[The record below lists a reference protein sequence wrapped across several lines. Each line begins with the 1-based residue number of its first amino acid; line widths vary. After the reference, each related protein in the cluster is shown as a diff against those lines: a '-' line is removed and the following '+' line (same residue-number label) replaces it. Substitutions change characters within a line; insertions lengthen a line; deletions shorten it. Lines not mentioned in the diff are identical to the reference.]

1 MEAHQYKTDAD
12 AEEFTH
18 LLNIFHTFYKR
29 ENNLPASVHFFDVTH
44 GLKEMQEFKKQSIE
58 SKDAY
63 CEAYNKHKV
72 ASLLK
77 VHKKIYYLMIND
89 KPAYT
94 SPNAL
99 KLLTLTTTYNM
110 TNWDIKSE
118 SQQSDVNDTIPPL
131 VDISMPPINESY
143 DSENDEVIPPGNE

>member
-1 MEAHQYKTDAD
+1 METHQYKTDTD

-29 ENNLPASVHFFDVTH
+29 ENNLPPSTHFFDKTH
-44 GLKEMQEFKKQSIE
+44 GLKEMQEFKKQSFE
-58 SKDAY
+58 NKDAY
-63 CEAYNKHKV
+63 CEPYNKDKLE
-72 ASLLK
+72 SLLK
-77 VHKKIYYLMIND
+77 VNKKIYHLMINN

-94 SPNAL
+94 SPNVL

-118 SQQSDVNDTIPPL
+118 LYESDSEDPVPPL
-131 VDISMPPINESY
+131 VDITMPPINE
-143 DSENDEVIPPGNE
+143 